1 MTKNKHTSSLGSSRG
16 KEFASLAAIR
26 TYIDKFKKINEKKKK
41 KIAQRI

>member
-1 MTKNKHTSSLGSSRG
+1 
-16 KEFASLAAIR
+16 LAAIR